1 MHTTGIQNRSF
12 EAWLGKM
19 KVCFFFT
26 QVTVINFMKNMEI
39 DVDHGT
45 AEYLYS
51 LSTFLVNIIIITDLP
66 VYRVEMI
73 NLKVVKD
80 LEFLDNHLRFDL
92 HMMIAADGQDVRGEN
107 LWRVAVW
114 AGTHGDGS
122 GQRAGEMRQVL

>member
-1 MHTTGIQNRSF
+1 MHTTKIQNRSF

-19 KVCFFFT
+19 KV
-26 QVTVINFMKNMEI
+26 KDMEM
-39 DVDHGT
+39 DVDHGTAGGT